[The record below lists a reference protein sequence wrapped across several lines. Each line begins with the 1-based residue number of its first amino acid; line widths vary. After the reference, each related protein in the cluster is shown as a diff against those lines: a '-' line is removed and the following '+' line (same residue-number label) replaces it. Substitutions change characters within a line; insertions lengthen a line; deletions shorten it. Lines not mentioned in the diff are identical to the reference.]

1 MDAER
6 LLTGQLRRVALA
18 GNIVAALECLELQV
32 SKEEPPSW
40 QKIKKNNK

>member
-18 GNIVAALECLELQV
+18 GNIVAALECLRTTGEQRRTTQLA
-32 SKEEPPSW
+32 
-40 QKIKKNNK
+40 KN